1 MVDSTDD
8 QDKHARDEEG
18 HQRERKG
25 TEPRK
30 RSDETE
36 PPHDQD
42 DQLGDLDA
50 ALDDHD
56 YPTTVDELVTAYG
69 DREVESKR
77 DWKSIEEVFA
87 PIDNET
93 YDSADEVR
101 QRILRLLYRE

>member
-1 MVDSTDD
+1 MVDSNDD
-8 QDKHARDEEG
+8 QDKQARDDEDR
-18 HQRERKG
+18 QREQKV

-30 RSDETE
+30 RADEAE

-56 YPTTVDELVTAYG
+56 YPTTADELVETYG

-77 DWKSIEEVFA
+77 GWTSIEEVLA

-93 YDSADEVR
+93 YDSADDVR

>member
-8 QDKHARDEEG
+8 QDKHARGEED
-18 HQRERKG
+18 HQRERDV
-25 TEPRK
+25 TESRK
-30 RSDETE
+30 RADKSE

-42 DQLGDLDA
+42 DQLGDLDV

-77 DWKSIEEVFA
+77 GWRSIEEVFA
-87 PIDNET
+87 PVDNET